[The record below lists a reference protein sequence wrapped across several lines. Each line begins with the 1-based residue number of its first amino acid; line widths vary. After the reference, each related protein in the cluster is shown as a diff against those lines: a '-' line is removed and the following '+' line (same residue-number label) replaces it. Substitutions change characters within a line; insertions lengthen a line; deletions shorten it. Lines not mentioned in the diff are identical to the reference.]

1 MTIKL
6 QNYMFHTY
14 VTKLKSPIAKKKREK
29 IIIISSYKDD
39 KLSA

>member
-14 VTKLKSPIAKKKREK
+14 VTKLKSPIEKKKGK